1 VSYASSC
8 SLGISSNLCRA
19 SPHCNRKIVWN
30 DIYCSKPGSVTF
42 VLDSTQESKI
52 KLCATSFEEF
62 LAHFYFTGWA
72 GLVECFDDSDSDRA
86 DVDDSDSDAEADVD
100 DGMPTVTDPASAP
113 LLEFLAN
120 VYSEKGRS
128 RFKM

>member
-1 VSYASSC
+1 
-8 SLGISSNLCRA
+8 
-19 SPHCNRKIVWN
+19 
-30 DIYCSKPGSVTF
+30 VTF

-62 LAHFYFTGWA
+62 LAHLYFTGWA
-72 GLVECFDDSDSDRA
+72 GLVECFDDSDSD
-86 DVDDSDSDAEADVD
+86 SEADVD

>member
-1 VSYASSC
+1 M
-8 SLGISSNLCRA
+8 
-19 SPHCNRKIVWN
+19 
-30 DIYCSKPGSVTF
+30 
-42 VLDSTQESKI
+42 LDSTLASRIE
-52 KLCATSFEEF
+52 LCATCFEGF

-72 GLVECFDDSDSDRA
+72 GLVERIVDSDSN
-86 DVDDSDSDAEADVD
+86 EADVD
-100 DGMPTVTDPASAP
+100 VMPTVSDPASVP